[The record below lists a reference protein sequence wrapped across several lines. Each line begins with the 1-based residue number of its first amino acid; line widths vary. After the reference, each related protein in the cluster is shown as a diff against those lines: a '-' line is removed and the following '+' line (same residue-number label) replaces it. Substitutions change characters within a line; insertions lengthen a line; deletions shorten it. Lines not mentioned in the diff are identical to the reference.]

1 MMNSGQTALPPVPLT
16 IEGSAIL
23 HQMMRLRRAEWR
35 TLGAGMQHEIAGEA
49 AGALARMERE
59 GPTALFS
66 MLGHKGDLMLIH
78 FRPDFAA
85 LNDAELA
92 IGSLRISEYLEPST
106 SYLSVVELG
115 LYESTVKLYSS
126 LAERGVQPGS
136 AEWEEAV
143 EETTAMQ
150 KKAMAPRLKPEIP
163 EARFVSFYPM
173 SRKRGETKN
182 WYAAPL
188 AERQRMMHQHGVS
201 GRKYA
206 GEVKQIISGSIGFDD
221 WEWGVDLFADN
232 PLVFKRLVYEM
243 RFDEGSAAYAEFGP
257 FYVGRRFRAAMLPDF
272 LSGRLPE

>member
-1 MMNSGQTALPPVPLT
+1 
-16 IEGSAIL
+16 
-23 HQMMRLRRAEWR
+23 MMRLRRAEWR
-35 TLGAGMQHEIAGEA
+35 TLGAGIQREIAGEA
-49 AGALARMERE
+49 AEALARMERE

-163 EARFVSFYPM
+163 EGRFVSFYPM
-173 SRKRGETKN
+173 SRKRGETRN

-243 RFDEGSAAYAEFGP
+243 RFDEGSAVYADFGP
-257 FYVGRRFRAAMLPDF
+257 FYIGRRFRAAMLPDF